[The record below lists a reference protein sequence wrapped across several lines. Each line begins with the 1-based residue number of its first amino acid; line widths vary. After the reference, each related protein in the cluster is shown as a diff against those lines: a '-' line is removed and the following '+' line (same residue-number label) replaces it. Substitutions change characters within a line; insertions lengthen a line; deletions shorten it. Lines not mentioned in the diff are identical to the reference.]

1 MAREW
6 YVNSG
11 NRIEGP
17 FTSKELAERAASGQ
31 LLPTDAVSP
40 DRTKWTPAGKVK
52 GLTFRERPTTNIV
65 AIPAPALDSTDD
77 PVPIGPPKPLDNV
90 PGYVIEGVLGQG
102 GMGIVYRAR
111 QVKLD
116 RVVALKTVAVAA
128 VANPA
133 MVQRFEKEAVALAK
147 LQHPNIVS
155 VYDSGRA
162 GDRLFFAM
170 ELLEGE
176 DLDQLIERKGPLD
189 ERTAWLIAR
198 QAAAALLHAA
208 NHAIT
213 HRDIKPANL
222 FLIPAPIGTQLPIGV
237 PMVKVTDFGLAL
249 TRGQADQRLTTTGTV
264 IGTPIYMAPEQFKT
278 SDLDHRADIYA
289 LGASMFHALAGR
301 LPFLEPTIWEL
312 MLAKTRRTPRLEP
325 PISTESIELVA
336 AMMAGNPADRPASY
350 EELMAHIDELSCLRE
365 VANSAPSDVLRRP
378 PMPVPRKKWL
388 LFTAVGAAVFVVA
401 AALSFVV
408 MNRGDA
414 PPSPASVRYVASGTS
429 IQLYISKSVPP
440 WQGTGLEIVEDAD
453 QNPVLTGR
461 GTIRR
466 AYDPLP
472 HFRITL
478 GLDLQ
483 TAKSLDVVFILPVAD
498 AAPRTVLR
506 IVPGGEVV
514 MGTRS
519 GDTFTATGE
528 PIRYP
533 TAEQLD
539 GKGLYREV
547 KFEKVGGV
555 WRVFFEGQPVGS
567 VPDDGT
573 PKQPEFQLRTEG
585 GPIRILSAG
594 LEELMEEK

>member
-6 YVNSG
+6 YVKSG

-31 LLPTDAVSP
+31 LLPTDTVSP

-52 GLTFRERPTTNIV
+52 GLTFRERATTDIV
-65 AIPAPALDSTDD
+65 AIRAPALDSTSD
-77 PVPIGPPKPLDNV
+77 PIPIGAPKPLDDV
-90 PGYVIEGVLGQG
+90 PGYVVEGVLGQG

-170 ELLEGE
+170 ELLDGE
-176 DLDQLIERKGPLD
+176 DLDRLIERKGALD

-198 QAAAALLHAA
+198 QAAAALHHAA
-208 NHAIT
+208 NHTIT
-213 HRDIKPANL
+213 HRDVKPANL
-222 FLIPAPIGTQLPIGV
+222 FLIPAPIGTQLPVGV

-278 SDLDHRADIYA
+278 SDIDHRADIYS

-301 LPFLEPTIWEL
+301 VPFLEPTIWEM
-312 MLAKTRRTPRLEP
+312 MLAKTRPAPRLKP
-325 PISTESIELVA
+325 PIATESIELVA

-350 EELMAHIDELSCLRE
+350 EELIARIDELDCLRE
-365 VANSAPSDVLRRP
+365 VASAPSDVLRRP
-378 PMPVPRKKWL
+378 PAPAPRKKWP
-388 LFTAVGAAVFVVA
+388 LFAAVVA
-401 AALSFVV
+401 AVV
-408 MNRGDA
+408 LVAATTGFLLMDHGETPP
-414 PPSPASVRYVASGTS
+414 PPSSVRYVASGTS
-429 IQLYISKSVPP
+429 IQLYIAKSVPP
-440 WQGTGLEIVEDAD
+440 WQGTGLAIVEDAD
-453 QNPVLTGR
+453 QNPVLTGK

-466 AYDPLP
+466 MFDPVP

-478 GLDLQ
+478 GLDMQ

-528 PIRYP
+528 AIRYP

-539 GKGLYREV
+539 GKGPYREV

-594 LEELMEEK
+594 LEELIEAK